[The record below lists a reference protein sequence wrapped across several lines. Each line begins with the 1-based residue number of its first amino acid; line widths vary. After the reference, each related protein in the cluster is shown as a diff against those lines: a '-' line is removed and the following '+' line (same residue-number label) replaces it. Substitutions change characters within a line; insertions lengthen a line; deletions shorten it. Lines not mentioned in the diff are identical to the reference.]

1 VNNKKIAGQ
10 PFVRFEIWVHEIPAK
25 LATQAAQRRG
35 MRATELIAE
44 VSSGV
49 LVRGHIGK
57 QLAFFED
64 WKMEKRFR
72 QADSND
78 RKRARV

>member
-1 VNNKKIAGQ
+1 VAGQ
-10 PFVRFEIWVHEIPAK
+10 PFVRFEIWVHAVPAK

-35 MRATELIAE
+35 MKAAELIAE

-49 LVRGHIGK
+49 FVRGHIGK

-64 WKMEKRFR
+64 WKLTKRLR
-72 QADSND
+72 EADRE